1 MIIKKLIIKNFKKFD
16 VNTKPFEFNDDINI
30 LVGDNECGKST
41 ILEAIDM
48 CLNLCYRGRPVLSE
62 LTTDFFNSKCVKEYL
77 QGHMSADSLPEIR
90 IEAFIDGYPEL
101 KGKNNSLNEDTQ
113 GLFVR
118 IFFDPSRS
126 GAYADFIADPANVTT
141 LPVEFYKVEWFAFSW
156 DPMTHSGNRMN
167 CLFID
172 PSRLHPTYGR
182 SRYINTVLNS
192 SLNKAERA
200 KLNLNFRQLKAT
212 FDGDPQVEKINT
224 ELDADKSITNGALR
238 ITTDTSTINTWESN
252 LHLTVDSIS
261 LNHIGKGEQNKIQ
274 IKLSLKNKAGDM
286 HVVMIEE
293 PENHL
298 SHMNLVELIKYIET
312 KNQGKQIF
320 ITTHS
325 SYVLNKL
332 SINKLCLLSN
342 GYVQLKSLDKK
353 VVNLVKRLPGYDTL
367 RVVLAKKVILVE
379 GPSDEL
385 LIKKI
390 FLSKYS
396 CLPEDKCIDVIVV
409 RGLGFFTY
417 LEIGKELKHLVRV
430 VRDNDGDF
438 EQNIAA
444 WKADYKDHPFIKFY
458 SPTDKKQSSLE
469 PALIYANSS
478 DLNQLDKF
486 AKTCLSTRTF
496 NNYKKVA
503 SLADRQKFL
512 LDWFTGSDKGARKVD
527 AAIQIF
533 DTPEAINYPDYLIEA
548 ATFD

>member
-62 LTTDFFNSKCVKEYL
+62 LTTDFFNGKCVKEYL
-77 QGHMSADSLPEIR
+77 LGHKSADSLPEIR

-101 KGKNNSLNEDTQ
+101 KGKNNSLKEDTQ
-113 GLFVR
+113 GMFVR

-156 DPMTHSGNRMN
+156 DPMTHSSNRMN

-212 FDGDPQVEKINT
+212 FDGDPQVVKINN

-342 GYVQLKSLDKK
+342 GYVQLKSLDKD
-353 VVNLVKRLPGYDTL
+353 VVRLVKRLPGYDTL

-390 FLSKYS
+390 FLSRYD

-409 RGLGFFTY
+409 RGLGFSTY

-438 EQNIAA
+438 EQNIAV
-444 WKADYKDHPFIKFY
+444 WKADYKDHPSIEFY
-458 SPTDKKQSSLE
+458 SPTDNKQSSLE
-469 PALIYANSS
+469 PALIYENSS
-478 DLNQLDKF
+478 DLNQLDKL
-486 AKTCLSTRTF
+486 AKTCLSTKTF

-527 AAIQIF
+527 AAIRIF
-533 DTPEAINYPDYLIEA
+533 DTPEAINYPEYLKKA
-548 ATFD
+548 AAFD